1 MALYLPIRAISRS
14 QKIRVGRQTV
24 TRDATVFA
32 DITDINTRRDLE
44 RHQAIGAL
52 LTVGPLSTSNADV
65 VVASGV
71 DTDQGASAVDMTVTT
86 YKGELHNRQTG
97 ARVSVAQTDNTLV
110 AADAVNPRSDIIQV
124 HMTTGVVGKKT
135 GVAAVSPSAPAPDAG
150 NVAVARIDVP
160 ANDTAITT
168 SQITDVRPRG

>member
-71 DTDQGASAVDMTVTT
+71 DTDQGASAIDM
-86 YKGELHNRQTG
+86 
-97 ARVSVAQTDNTLV
+97 
-110 AADAVNPRSDIIQV
+110 
-124 HMTTGVVGKKT
+124 TGVVGKKT

-150 NVAVARIDVP
+150 NVVVARISVP

-168 SQITDVRPRG
+168 DQITDVRPRG